1 MSRAELIPGDAI
13 AGARK
18 KIDNF
23 LPSRRDGGIVF
34 QKGQETRIALF
45 IDVRAL
51 ESESKPKG
59 HDLEMAPQAIE
70 IAKNGLGKWR
80 SAALLSFSK
89 QRHGNRCHRPLGD
102 SLTTEVYGV
111 REAAGSDASRG
122 DLAAKFERCQCVQFL
137 PVAIAGRS
145 ANEIRRG
152 RRVGVNFGDAFRQMR
167 HQAGKSRRCHGAAP
181 SEAEDLIRR
190 GYASPPEA
198 RALNARQCGQ
208 GGRG

>member
-59 HDLEMAPQAIE
+59 HDSEMVPQAVE
-70 IAKNGLGKWR
+70 IAKNGLGDR
-80 SAALLSFSK
+80 DPQPCCPPANSAAATAVISPSAI
-89 QRHGNRCHRPLGD
+89 HRRLKF
-102 SLTTEVYGV
+102 T
-111 REAAGSDASRG
+111 AS
-122 DLAAKFERCQCVQFL
+122 AK
-137 PVAIAGRS
+137 
-145 ANEIRRG
+145 
-152 RRVGVNFGDAFRQMR
+152 
-167 HQAGKSRRCHGAAP
+167 
-181 SEAEDLIRR
+181 
-190 GYASPPEA
+190 PPEA
-198 RALNARQCGQ
+198 TPAVAIWRRSSSDVSASSSSR
-208 GGRG
+208 

>member
-89 QRHGNRCHRPLGD
+89 QRRGNRCHRPLD
-102 SLTTEVYGV
+102 YSLTTEVYGV
-111 REAAGSDASRG
+111 REAYGSNASLG
-122 DLAAKFERCQCVQFL
+122 DLAPKPRRRQRGEFL
-137 PVAIAGRS
+137 LVTITGRRS
-145 ANEIRRG
+145 REARRG
-152 RRVGVNFGDAFRQMR
+152 RWMRVDFGDPLRQMR
-167 HQAGKSRRCHGAAP
+167 DEPPKPRLGHGAAP
-181 SEAEDLIRR
+181 GEAEDLIRR
-190 GYASPPEA
+190 GDASPAEA
-198 RALNARQCGQ
+198 RALNARQWGQ
-208 GGRG
+208 DGRG